1 MEILEMYNKLYK
13 ALGPQHW
20 WPGDS
25 PFEIIVGA
33 VLTQNTNWG
42 NVEKAINNLKAFG
55 VLSLE
60 SIYSL
65 DINML
70 AEYIRPAGYY
80 NIKAK
85 RLKSLVKFIKG
96 NCGGVDAMLEEN
108 LSPLRAKLLGV
119 YGLGPETVDS
129 ILLYAGNKPVFVV
142 DAYTK
147 RIFSRH
153 GLCYEDTD
161 YHQLQ
166 DIITSRIPKDI
177 KIYNEFHALIV
188 KLGKEFCKKTNPLCE
203 KCPINEK

>member
-1 MEILEMYNKLYK
+1 MYNRLYK
-13 ALGPQHW
+13 AFGPQHW

-60 SIYSL
+60 SIYGL

-85 RLKSLVKFIKG
+85 RLKSLIKFIKE
-96 NCGGVDAMLEEN
+96 NYGGVDAMLEEN
-108 LSPLRAKLLGV
+108 LSSLRAKLLGV